1 MNSRIDLWKEE
12 LKINTSLFEE
22 KFKNLSTDEINWKPN
37 SKSWSIGE
45 VIDHL
50 IITNTA
56 YFKIPNIISDP
67 KFKPSFL
74 TKLPFIAN
82 MIGNMIGN
90 MILKSVDPNT
100 ERKVKTF
107 KSFSPSSSK
116 VDGEILETFKETQL
130 KLDEL
135 IDKNQQLI
143 LDRKIIP
150 SPINKHIIYKFDTV
164 IDILVNH
171 QKRHFNQANNVLTEM
186 NNNG

>member
-1 MNSRIDLWKEE
+1 MNSRIGLWKEE
-12 LKINTSLFEE
+12 LKNNTSLFEE
-22 KFKNLSTDEINWKPN
+22 KFKNLSTDDLNWKPN

-67 KFKPSFL
+67 NFKSSFL

-82 MIGNMIGN
+82 VLGN

-100 ERKVKTF
+100 ERKAKTF

-116 VDGEILETFKETQL
+116 VDGKILEIFKETQV

-135 IDKNQQLI
+135 IDENQQLI
-143 LDRKIIP
+143 LDRTIIP

-171 QKRHFNQANNVLTEM
+171 QKRHFNQACNVLENM
-186 NNNG
+186 KNNG